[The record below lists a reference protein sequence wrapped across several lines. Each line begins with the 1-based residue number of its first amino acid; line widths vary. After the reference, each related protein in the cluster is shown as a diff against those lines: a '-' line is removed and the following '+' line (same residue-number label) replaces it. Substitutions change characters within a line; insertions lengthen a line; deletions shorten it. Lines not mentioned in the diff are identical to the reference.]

1 MAFLK
6 ENGKSILLFLLV
18 LVAVGFGYNYFF
30 SGSSGAGGSLQ
41 TTSVVGSEGDEVLL
55 LLLDLKGYQLKDLDQ
70 RIFADPVFRNLRNFS
85 VELPYEKPGRANPF
99 SPFGNIPAGAT
110 TINLRAT
117 FER

>member
-1 MAFLK
+1 MTFLK
-6 ENGKSILLFLLV
+6 ENGKGILFFLLV
-18 LVAVGFGYNYFF
+18 LVGAGFGYNYFF
-30 SGSSGAGGSLQ
+30 SGASGVGGPLK
-41 TTSVVGSEGDEVLL
+41 TTTLSGSENDEVLL
-55 LLLDLKGYQLKDLDQ
+55 LLLDLKSYQLKDLDQ

-99 SPFGNIPAGAT
+99 SPFGNLPLTT